1 MNYKKIKKKL
11 NFIENSWLNVI
22 NGLILEVKNSIM
34 IDSPFNPTGPRA
46 STRSKDNMSLKE
58 AIESL
63 LRVYKLQNKYDETY
77 IVAHWEE
84 IMGKPIAARTTKI
97 FIKDKKLFLGLDS
110 APLKKELLMAKQKM
124 IELLNKTAQQ
134 DIISEVVFL

>member
-1 MNYKKIKKKL
+1 
-11 NFIENSWLNVI
+11 
-22 NGLILEVKNSIM
+22 M
-34 IDSPFNPTGPRA
+34 IDSPFQPKGPRA
-46 STRSKDNMSLKE
+46 FTRSKDNMSLKE

-63 LRVYKLQNKYDETY
+63 MRIYKLQNKYDETY
-77 IVAHWEE
+77 IIAHWEE

-134 DIISEVVFL
+134 DIITEVVFL

>member
-1 MNYKKIKKKL
+1 MI
-11 NFIENSWLNVI
+11 ISWLNLI
-22 NGLILEVKNSIM
+22 NGLNLAVKNYQM
-34 IDSPFNPTGPRA
+34 IDSPFQPKGPRA

-63 LRVYKLQNKYDETY
+63 MRIYKLQNKYDETY
-77 IVAHWEE
+77 IIAHWEE

-97 FIKDKKLFLGLDS
+97 YIKDTKLFLSLDS

-134 DIISEVVFL
+134 DIITEVVFL

>member
-1 MNYKKIKKKL
+1 
-11 NFIENSWLNVI
+11 
-22 NGLILEVKNSIM
+22 M
-34 IDSPFNPTGPRA
+34 IDSPFNPKGPRA

-63 LRVYKLQNKYDETY
+63 LRVYQLQNKFDETY
-77 IVAHWEE
+77 VVAHWEE
-84 IMGKPIAARTTKI
+84 IMGKPIAARTTKV

-134 DIISEVVFL
+134 DIFERYLLIQ

>member
-1 MNYKKIKKKL
+1 M
-11 NFIENSWLNVI
+11 
-22 NGLILEVKNSIM
+22 
-34 IDSPFNPTGPRA
+34 DSPFSPKGPRA
-46 STRSKDNMSLKE
+46 ATRKNDSQPLKE

-63 LRVYKLQNKYDETY
+63 LRVYQLQNKYDETY

-84 IMGKPIAARTTKI
+84 IMGKPIAARTTKV

-134 DIISEVVFL
+134 DIITEVVFL